1 MGKPVATPRGG
12 LHRDGAVA
20 GLLRLSFRSRY
31 GPVVTRFLRLHRAVT
46 LAIALSLLSAQSA
59 AAAGNLT
66 LPFADPHPRITSWT
80 DHHYPDR
87 QDDGTMIRFDGAR
100 GYAYDG
106 HRGTDFAVPSN
117 TPVLA
122 ADEGTVIYS
131 EWSDSGGWGVV
142 IDHAYDR
149 TAYFHNNQL
158 FVYPGQHVSRG
169 QLIALSGST
178 GNSTG
183 PHLHFEVRDLLTP
196 WHSVDPYGW
205 TGPGKDPW
213 RWDLGNLWTSNP
225 PVPFLLPLAF
235 PGGAHWNSWYGM
247 DGPPPP
253 VSWRLRDGGHGLAG
267 FAARWDQDP
276 GAAAGRTLAT
286 SGSAAVPGPGAHT
299 LHLRVFDR
307 AGTSADITYLYLYDV
322 EPPTSALRVDP
333 GASTAP
339 SLHWSGNDGLSG
351 VKGMAIEVAA
361 GSAGFRQWFTQ
372 SADQPTAGRS
382 QGALRFLGDP
392 GVTYRLRL
400 TLNDAARNPAPPVV
414 VTASLPARAAM
425 PATAA
430 DHAVLGALPAQPDG
444 TPATMGVRQE
454 HPSADGALLL
464 GTDASLHGLGGG
476 APISNAPP
484 ASVAAAVDVAALPSG
499 PLRLLAD
506 GTTWSSSGTAGPR
519 FALKAPVRMLGSG
532 DGSIVAV
539 DAAGAVAV
547 APSPAA
553 GEGRVVGSVSLSAG
567 ASLVDAALFS
577 GSHAGLALDSAGALH
592 AFGATDPGLAT
603 VASGWMLPGRPVAI
617 ALGGTPQAPAGIMTD
632 ASGDWQTFGSMLL
645 LPDAT
650 FGGPLFDAMTGVPVR

>member
-46 LAIALSLLSAQSA
+46 LAIALSLPYAQSA

-87 QDDGTMIRFDGAR
+87 QDDGTMIRFDGAS

-142 IDHAYDR
+142 IDHTYDR

-183 PHLHFEVRDLLTP
+183 PHVHFEVRDLMTP
-196 WHSVDPYGW
+196 WHSIDPYGW
-205 TGPGKDPW
+205 TGPGPDPW
-213 RWDLGNLWTSNP
+213 RWDMGNLWAKGT

-235 PGGAHWNSWYGM
+235 PGGAHWNYWYGN

-253 VSWRLRDGGHGLAG
+253 VSWHLRDGGHGLAG
-267 FAARWDQDP
+267 FAAQWDQDP
-276 GAAAGRTLAT
+276 GPGAARTQAT
-286 SGSAAVPGPGAHT
+286 SGSAAVPGPGSHT

-322 EPPTSALRVDP
+322 ELPTSTLHVDRASSSALN
-333 GASTAP
+333 
-339 SLHWSGNDGLSG
+339 LHWSATDSLSG
-351 VKGMAIEVAA
+351 VKDVAIEVAA
-361 GSAGFRQWFTQ
+361 GSSAFRPWYAA
-372 SADQPTAGRS
+372 SA
-382 QGALRFLGDP
+382 
-392 GVTYRLRL
+392 
-400 TLNDAARNPAPPVV
+400 
-414 VTASLPARAAM
+414 
-425 PATAA
+425 
-430 DHAVLGALPAQPDG
+430 
-444 TPATMGVRQE
+444 
-454 HPSADGALLL
+454 
-464 GTDASLHGLGGG
+464 
-476 APISNAPP
+476 
-484 ASVAAAVDVAALPSG
+484 AAAVDVATLPSG

-506 GTTWSSSGTAGPR
+506 GTSWTSSGGAGPR
-519 FALKAPVRMLGSG
+519 FAVNSPVRLLAAA
-532 DGSIVAV
+532 DGTPIAV
-539 DAAGAVAV
+539 GADGTISA
-547 APSPAA
+547 SP
-553 GEGRVVGSVSLSAG
+553 SVSLTAG
-567 ASLVDAALFS
+567 ASVVDAALF
-577 GSHAGLALDSAGALH
+577 
-592 AFGATDPGLAT
+592 PG
-603 VASGWMLPGRPVAI
+603 
-617 ALGGTPQAPAGIMTD
+617 
-632 ASGDWQTFGSMLL
+632 
-645 LPDAT
+645 
-650 FGGPLFDAMTGVPVR
+650 

>member
-1 MGKPVATPRGG
+1 MGKPVGTPRGG

-20 GLLRLSFRSRY
+20 ALLRLSFRARY
-31 GPVVTRFLRLHRAVT
+31 GAVVRRFSRLHRAVT
-46 LAIALSLLSAQSA
+46 LASVFSLLAMQPA
-59 AAAGNLT
+59 LAAGNLT
-66 LPFADPHPRITSWT
+66 LPFNVPQPRITSWT

-106 HRGTDFAVPSN
+106 HRGTDFALPSN

-205 TGPGKDPW
+205 TGSGKDPW
-213 RWDLGNLWTSNP
+213 RWDLGYLWTSNP
-225 PVPFLLPLAF
+225 PAPFLLPLAF
-235 PGGAHWNSWYGM
+235 PGGAHWNYWYGT

-267 FAARWDQDP
+267 FAARWDADP
-276 GAAAGRTLAT
+276 GVAAGRTLAT
-286 SGSAAVPGPGAHT
+286 SGSATVPGPGAHT

-322 EPPTSALRVDP
+322 DPPSTALRVDP
-333 GASTAP
+333 ALGSAVNLP
-339 SLHWSGNDGLSG
+339 WSGHDQLSG
-351 VKGMAIEVAA
+351 VKDVAIEV
-361 GSAGFRQWFTQ
+361 GVGGPGFRPWFTQ
-372 SADQPTAGRS
+372 SADQPEAGKTI
-382 QGALRFLGDP
+382 GAARFFGDP
-392 GVTYRLRL
+392 GTGYQFRL
-400 TLNDAARNPAPPVV
+400 TVRDAARNAAPPVGLSQTV
-414 VTASLPARAAM
+414 PAAAG
-425 PATAA
+425 PAPSAA
-430 DHAVLGALPAQPDG
+430 DRVILGALPAQPDG
-444 TPATMGVRQE
+444 APSVMGVRQE

-464 GTDASLHGLGGG
+464 DADASLHGLGRDRVTPAV
-476 APISNAPP
+476 APTSLAL
-484 ASVAAAVDVAALPSG
+484 AVDVAGLPSG

-506 GTTWSSSGTAGPR
+506 GTPWDNAGAAGPP
-519 FALKAPVRMLGSG
+519 FAIPTPVRLLAAS
-532 DGSIVAV
+532 DGTVMAV
-539 DAAGAVAV
+539 DAAGAIAGSGTSVA
-547 APSPAA
+547 AALPA
-553 GEGRVVGSVSLSAG
+553 GTTV
-567 ASLVDAALFS
+567 VDAALFPGTHS
-577 GSHAGLALDSAGALH
+577 GLALDSSGAVH
-592 AFGATDPGLAT
+592 AFGGADAALAAIPT
-603 VASGWMLPGRPVAI
+603 MWTLPGQPTAMTL
-617 ALGGTPQAPAGIMTD
+617 AGTAQAPAGVLTD
-632 ASGDWQTFGSMLL
+632 ASGDWQAFGSMLL
-645 LPDAT
+645 LPDAS
-650 FGGPLFDAMTGVPVR
+650 FGGLAFDAMTGLPVR

>member
-1 MGKPVATPRGG
+1 MGEPVGTPRGG

-20 GLLRLSFRSRY
+20 ALLRLSFRARY
-31 GPVVTRFLRLHRAVT
+31 GAVVRRFSRLHRAVT
-46 LAIALSLLSAQSA
+46 LASVFSLLAMQPV

-66 LPFADPHPRITSWT
+66 LPFNVPQPRITSWT

-286 SGSAAVPGPGAHT
+286 SGSAAAPGP
-299 LHLRVFDR
+299 R
-307 AGTSADITYLYLYDV
+307 ATRRGDGLA
-322 EPPTSALRVDP
+322 P
-333 GASTAP
+333 GARRHAGHGCGSRGAGRTPGSAGW
-339 SLHWSGNDGLSG
+339 HAGNDGRAPGTSIGGRRAPARHRCLAAWIG
-351 VKGMAIEVAA
+351 RRRRDIERAA
-361 GSAGFRQWFTQ
+361 G
-372 SADQPTAGRS
+372 
-382 QGALRFLGDP
+382 
-392 GVTYRLRL
+392 V
-400 TLNDAARNPAPPVV
+400 
-414 VTASLPARAAM
+414 
-425 PATAA
+425 
-430 DHAVLGALPAQPDG
+430 
-444 TPATMGVRQE
+444 
-454 HPSADGALLL
+454 
-464 GTDASLHGLGGG
+464 GGG
-476 APISNAPP
+476 RRRRCGSAFRP
-484 ASVAAAVDVAALPSG
+484 A
-499 PLRLLAD
+499 
-506 GTTWSSSGTAGPR
+506 
-519 FALKAPVRMLGSG
+519 
-532 DGSIVAV
+532 
-539 DAAGAVAV
+539 
-547 APSPAA
+547 PAA
-553 GEGRVVGSVSLSAG
+553 GRWDHLEQLRDGRTAIRAQG
-567 ASLVDAALFS
+567 ARAD
-577 GSHAGLALDSAGALH
+577 AGL
-592 AFGATDPGLAT
+592 
-603 VASGWMLPGRPVAI
+603 RR
-617 ALGGTPQAPAGIMTD
+617 
-632 ASGDWQTFGSMLL
+632 WQH
-645 LPDAT
+645 
-650 FGGPLFDAMTGVPVR
+650 RRR